1 MKKKIY
7 VAAICGIL
15 LLGSVVILYPVFLMF
30 VTSLKTTGEITMNPT
45 GMPASLQWSNYI
57 YGIQEGNLIQAGLN
71 SIVYTAL
78 TVAAVV
84 LFSSSAAFVLTRFSF
99 RGLKALQI
107 YFISGLMIPFQVVL
121 IPLFKMVKALH
132 LFNSLPG
139 VVMIYTTVGLS
150 FAILLYTGALKSVP
164 RELEEAASIDGCGSY
179 RLFPSVV
186 FPLLAPTTATIV
198 IFNII
203 SVWND
208 FFIPLVFV
216 TNPKMKPIQLA
227 IYSFVGEFT
236 SQWNIVFACMVM
248 ASLPVIVVYL
258 FLQRY
263 FIAGIMSG
271 AVKG

>member
-1 MKKKIY
+1 M
-7 VAAICGIL
+7 
-15 LLGSVVILYPVFLMF
+15 
-30 VTSLKTTGEITMNPT
+30 
-45 GMPASLQWSNYI
+45 
-57 YGIQEGNLIQAGLN
+57 
-71 SIVYTAL
+71 
-78 TVAAVV
+78 
-84 LFSSSAAFVLTRFSF
+84 
-99 RGLKALQI
+99 
-107 YFISGLMIPFQVVL
+107 
-121 IPLFKMVKALH
+121 
-132 LFNSLPG
+132 
-139 VVMIYTTVGLS
+139 
-150 FAILLYTGALKSVP
+150 
-164 RELEEAASIDGCGSY
+164 
-179 RLFPSVV
+179 
-186 FPLLAPTTATIV
+186 